1 MIKFVVMLGWGEGC
15 GSPFLFGLSLY
26 QIESTLGEKWE
37 WKSMPH
43 ESKRELER

>member
-26 QIESTLGEKWE
+26 QIESTLGEMRMKINAT
-37 WKSMPH
+37 
-43 ESKRELER
+43 REQERT